1 MRRHTQERGAALILL
16 IGITAAL
23 AILAATSVM
32 VLVNQQSATAR
43 DRSDK
48 NSMDY
53 AEAGLNSAVAAVKS
67 KNFSTTAAF
76 VTSSEMATN
85 YNAAY
90 PAGPALTTAVYDNQA
105 TVNTAYTYDRG
116 QPITATTPD
125 GKVWVEAQVTYLGRT
140 TRLRQLVAETR
151 VVGGLPQ
158 AALFSDEDIIATS
171 GIPDIYAVNPNG
183 TPDTSGPPYQT
194 DVTARGNFSGNSQVN
209 LAAPGTSAQSLG
221 IHVNGSVSLPGIVE
235 NGVVSG
241 GVPLL
246 SDYFNQAAQ
255 AALVRAAQAGKP
267 TQANAG
273 GTVFPSEAS
282 LRVTSGNRYG
292 TYVGGVFTA
301 NKPLVYNGNLTL
313 NRSNTTYNFLSLY
326 VNGSLTLSGA
336 TTKTNTTALY
346 VRDTFTISGRSGLHQ
361 FGPIYV
367 GGLAT
372 WSGGS
377 TTIPLSVKTTDYT
390 DLDPLQTPGPM
401 WTGFLKCPSGVYN
414 HVLGPTWV
422 VGNAGTSDIAVDFTP
437 TSASTLLCPLLATT
451 EKIRTTGAC
460 NFGTVVQ
467 PMVLYM
473 VCDNDNAY
481 TNTCEW
487 GSTGTFN
494 GLMVVMEAQVTLTN
508 GVGTLAAPTIRGALF
523 CAFDVTMSGAS
534 SICYDQ
540 TVINNVTQSDIT
552 TKSRTVVPG
561 TWQELSPNL

>member
-1 MRRHTQERGAALILL
+1 MRRQTPERGAALILL

-23 AILAATSVM
+23 AVLAATSVM

-43 DRSDK
+43 DRADK

-67 KNFSTTAAF
+67 KDFSTTAAF
-76 VTSSEMATN
+76 VTWSEMAAN

-90 PAGPALTTAVYDNQA
+90 PAGPPLTTAVYDNQA
-105 TVNTAYTYDRG
+105 MVNPATTYDG
-116 QPITATTPD
+116 GGPITATTPD
-125 GKVWVEAQVTYLGRT
+125 GKVWVEVQVTYRGRT

-158 AALFSDEDIIATS
+158 AALFSDEDIIATT
-171 GIPDIYAVNPNG
+171 GTPDVYAVNPDG
-183 TPDTSGPPYQT
+183 TPDTSGLPYQT
-194 DVTARGNFSGNSQVN
+194 EVTARGSFSSNSQLN
-209 LAAPGTSAQSLG
+209 LAAPGTSVQSLG
-221 IHVNGSVSLPGIVE
+221 VHVNGSVSLPGIIE
-235 NGVVSG
+235 NGVVIG

-255 AALVRAAQAGKP
+255 AALVRAAQAGRP

-273 GTVFPSEAS
+273 AP
-282 LRVTSGNRYG
+282 
-292 TYVGGVFTA
+292 VFTSRTA
-301 NKPLVYNGNLTL
+301 LLAACAYNSATRTYTAPTDLVYRSSTTLTL
-313 NRSNTTYNFLSLY
+313 NASGTTYNFRSLY
-326 VNGSLTLSGA
+326 VDGSLTLSGT
-336 TTKTNTTALY
+336 TTKTNSSALY

-377 TTIPLSVKTTDYT
+377 TTTPLSVKTTNY
-390 DLDPLQTPGPM
+390 LDPDPQQTPSPM

-422 VGNAGTSDIAVDFTP
+422 VGNAGTSDIAVEFRP
-437 TSASTLLCPLLATT
+437 TSASTFYCPLLATT
-451 EKIRTTGAC
+451 EKIVTAGSC
-460 NFGTVVQ
+460 NFGSVTQ
-467 PMVLYM
+467 PMILYM
-473 VCDNDNAY
+473 ACDNDNAY

-487 GSTGTFN
+487 GSTGTFT
-494 GLMVVMEAQVTLTN
+494 GLMVVMEAQVWLTN
-508 GVGTLAAPTIRGALF
+508 GVGTLAVPTIRGALF

-534 SICYDQ
+534 SVCYDQ
-540 TVINNVTQSDIT
+540 TVIDNVTQAGIT
-552 TKSRTVVPG
+552 TKSRTAVPG

>member
-1 MRRHTQERGAALILL
+1 MRRQTPERGAALILL

-23 AILAATSVM
+23 AVLAATSVM

-43 DRSDK
+43 DRADK

-67 KNFSTTAAF
+67 KDFSTTAAF
-76 VTSSEMATN
+76 VTWSEMAAN

-90 PAGPALTTAVYDNQA
+90 PAGPPLTTALYDNLA
-105 TVNTAYTYDRG
+105 TVNPATTYDRG
-116 QPITATTPD
+116 GPITATTPD
-125 GKVWVEAQVTYLGRT
+125 GKVWVEVQVTYRGRT

-158 AALFSDEDIIATS
+158 AALFSDEDINATT
-171 GIPDIYAVNPNG
+171 GTPDVYAVNPDG
-183 TPDTSGPPYQT
+183 TPDTSGLPYQT
-194 DVTARGNFSGNSQVN
+194 DVTARGNFSSNSQLN

-221 IHVNGSVSLPGIVE
+221 IHINGSVSLPGIVE
-235 NGVVSG
+235 NGVVIG

-255 AALVRAAQAGKP
+255 AALVREAQVGRP
-267 TQANAG
+267 TQASAG
-273 GTVFPSEAS
+273 GTVFTSESS
-282 LRVTSGNRYG
+282 LRATSGNLYG
-292 TYVGGVFTA
+292 TYASGVFTA
-301 NKPLVYNGNLTL
+301 NKDLVYNGNLTL
-313 NRSNTTYNFLSLY
+313 NRSDTTYNFRSLY
-326 VNGSLTLSGA
+326 VNGSLTLSGSS
-336 TTKTNTTALY
+336 TKTNSTALY

-377 TTIPLSVKTTDYT
+377 TTTPLSVKTTDYL
-390 DLDPLQTPGPM
+390 DPDPLQTPGPM
-401 WTGFLKCPSGVYN
+401 WAGFLKCPSGVYN
-414 HVLGPTWV
+414 HVFGPTWV
-422 VGNAGTSDIAVDFTP
+422 VGNAGTSDIAVEFRP
-437 TSASTLLCPLLATT
+437 TYASTLYCPLLATT
-451 EKIRTTGAC
+451 EKIVTAGPC
-460 NFGTVVQ
+460 NFGSVTK
-467 PMVLYM
+467 PMILYM
-473 VCDNDNAY
+473 VCDNDNYY

-487 GSTGTFN
+487 GSTGTFT
-494 GLMVVMEAQVTLTN
+494 GLMVVMEAQVQLTN

-534 SICYDQ
+534 SVCYDQ
-540 TVINNVTQSDIT
+540 TVIDNVTQAGIT

-561 TWQELSPNL
+561 TWQELSPSL